1 MIQAIANH
9 DVDLI
14 KYMKEQRDIIN
25 KKKTELKA
33 QRASVEVTRSKLE
46 ERKTDLD
53 RATRAKEDLM
63 EVLVKD
69 LKSRRRIMTS

>member
-46 ERKTDLD
+46 ERKPIWIGLQG
-53 RATRAKEDLM
+53 
-63 EVLVKD
+63 
-69 LKSRRRIMTS
+69 LKKI